1 METLKITASHEI
13 IEKVKDFIQ
22 SFQNENV
29 DVTLENETFLENRNY
44 LRKQLLEIDSGKTI
58 FYSLD
63 EIDSKLD
70 ATLAKYENQNI

>member
-44 LRKQLLEIDSGKTI
+44 LRKQLLDIDSGKTI